1 MLADESSV
9 SMRFSRGQL
18 VVFLLISSLCCTLGT
33 ALAVAGGSPP
43 RNSTPAADTGF
54 VDVAAEEFEADRTV
68 FEITL
73 LNNRSAR
80 WVFRY
85 EQRLES
91 DEAVTDFRS
100 FADRFNSEETESYR
114 NFRTRAVSLT
124 ESGRDVTGRNMSAVA
139 FDRDARIEERGPAG
153 EEFAVLEMS
162 FVWTDFAERD
172 GDRRV
177 VGDVFAGGLYV
188 GPEQELRFERGPDVR
203 FESVEPTPDSTAAG
217 TLADSESISWIGEI
231 QFTDR
236 HPRVVYLERDAGGDS
251 STADADSGTTD
262 SGSDSA
268 TDSTSTPTGSS
279 SGTGRFVPL
288 VVIAIV
294 LLLGV
299 GGAIAY
305 RSDRLKSAVETA
317 APETETDGTDASEP
331 AASSDPDIETE
342 PNTASVD
349 RPPSDAERAAGA
361 ESVPAVADEELLSD
375 EERVIALLEEHG
387 GRMKQVDIV
396 GNTNWSKSK
405 VSMLL
410 SEMESEGTISKLRVG
425 RENIVS
431 LAGHEPDAA
440 GSPFDDE

>member
-1 MLADESSV
+1 MLPDETRV

-18 VVFLLISSLCCTLGT
+18 VVFLLIGSLCCTLGT

-43 RNSTPAADTGF
+43 ESADPATDTGF
-54 VDVAAEEFEADRTV
+54 VDVATEEFEADRTV
-68 FEITL
+68 FAITL
-73 LNNRSAR
+73 QNDRSAR

-91 DEAVTDFRS
+91 DGAATDFRS

-114 NFRTRAVSLT
+114 NFRNRAISLT
-124 ESGRDVTGRNMSAVA
+124 GSGRNVTGRNMSAEA

-162 FVWTDFAERD
+162 FVWTAFAERD

-188 GPEQELRFERGPDVR
+188 GPDQELRFERGPDVR

-217 TLADSESISWIGEI
+217 TLADSESISWIGEV

-236 HPRVVYLERDAGGDS
+236 HPRVVYLDRDAGTDS
-251 STADADSGTTD
+251 STAGTDSAAAD
-262 SGSDSA
+262 SGSDPD
-268 TDSTSTPTGSS
+268 TDSTSTPTGGS

-288 VVIAIV
+288 VAIAIV

-305 RSDRLKSAVETA
+305 RSDRLRPAVDTI
-317 APETETDGTDASEP
+317 APGTETDVADATDP
-331 AASSDPDIETE
+331 AASVDSDTE
-342 PNTASVD
+342 RGTNAGSVD
-349 RPPSDAERAAGA
+349 HTPAEA
-361 ESVPAVADEELLSD
+361 EATLGGGSVPAVTDEELLSD